1 MAHRQTHRQTLA
13 TGTIVRFNR
22 RMNRFVRTALIII
35 GLSAVI
41 WFVIAYYPFI
51 FSKTV
56 SGEIVAVERVTEP
69 SAVIGGNLTAAQMYS
84 FAIAIREEKTG
95 TIYTASTEDRKWAVA
110 KKGFCA
116 SVILYPYA
124 PWQLGKSGEYFNA
137 RLDELRDCNNLL
149 GKAVETN
156 PQSAPVDTPAAI
168 DPVPAATP

>member
-1 MAHRQTHRQTLA
+1 
-13 TGTIVRFNR
+13 
-22 RMNRFVRTALIII
+22 MNRFARTALIII
-35 GLSAVI
+35 GLAAVV

-69 SAVIGGNLTAAQMYS
+69 TAVIGGGNLTPAQMYS

-149 GKAVETN
+149 GKNLEVT
-156 PQSAPVDTPAAI
+156 PQAAPAQAPAAI
-168 DPVPAATP
+168 QPAPAGTP